1 VNVVALHD
9 TDASP
14 EVADEVRGEPAPPS
28 GRGRW
33 RRIVAAAVLLALVAA
48 VAVAVAQWRRAD
60 DLAAEADA
68 RRAVATTAGDFAAA
82 LLSYDAAALDEAR
95 DRVTELAT
103 PSFAAEYT
111 AAFDN
116 GLRPV
121 IDELDAVATA
131 TVRDVLVSDVS
142 GSTAR
147 AVVVAD
153 SSVTSAAG
161 ERDLEG
167 SYLQLELE
175 RVDGRWRVAAATAV
189 GARTEDLTATTAT
202 TTATTTPGG

>member
-9 TDASP
+9 TDATT
-14 EVADEVRGEPAPPS
+14 EVADEVRGAPAAEPP
-28 GRGRW
+28 RRRW
-33 RRIVAAAVLLALVAA
+33 RRLAAVAA
-48 VAVAVAQWRRAD
+48 VVAVLAAVGVAVAQWQRAD
-60 DLAAEADA
+60 DLAAEADT
-68 RRAVATTAGDFAAA
+68 RRAVATTAGEFAAA

-95 DRVTELAT
+95 DRVTALAT
-103 PSFAAEYT
+103 PGFAAEYT

-116 GLRPV
+116 GLRTV

-142 GSTAR
+142 GATAR

-161 ERDLEG
+161 ERDLRG

-189 GARTEDLTATTAT
+189 GVQTEDVTATTAT
-202 TTATTTPGG
+202 TPTTAPAGG